1 MSDSNRLAAF
11 RRMTRKRMQE
21 IDEEL
26 AGTYG
31 EEIAALS
38 GLSRDEIDRIAPGNT
53 TDIDTYMKL
62 IAVVKEASRRNIAA
76 AEVRQQI
83 NKLGQTALDILKL
96 VPGVAQKFGFP
107 LGG

>member
-1 MSDSNRLAAF
+1 MPDSKRLAAF

-31 EEIAALS
+31 TEIAALS
-38 GLSRDEIDRIAPGNT
+38 GLSRDEINRITPGDT

-62 IAVVKEASRRNIAA
+62 MAIVKEASRRNIAA
-76 AEVRQQI
+76 AEVRKQI
-83 NKLGQTALDILKL
+83 VKLGNIALEILKL
-96 VPGVAQKFGFP
+96 APGIAGKLGF
-107 LGG
+107 